1 MEGRKEGGRDGAWVG
16 GTDREGRKKR
26 RKEKKQWKEREGGK
40 KKQKGKKEKKGRREG
55 KFCLYVDKLFKGRA
69 LTNLN
74 SRSKDTFNYVYLD
87 Q

>member
-1 MEGRKEGGRDGAWVG
+1 MEPGWEGQTGREEKKE
-16 GTDREGRKKR
+16 EKKR
-26 RKEKKQWKEREGGK
+26 SNGKKEREKK